1 MEEAYQKLDDGTKEL
16 NNEDYCQLWE
26 NYNEYYESE
35 MQRLASLNLET
46 TSDLEA
52 LFPGQTVSNFVSD
65 LAAGVQRWANTPSSS
80 AAENY
85 YEIDGV
91 KYKKGDNLGYL
102 YDENGM
108 RSSYRVDDVNRLY
121 GESDR
126 ELGYF
131 STDGIFMP
139 K

>member
-1 MEEAYQKLDDGTKEL
+1 V
-16 NNEDYCQLWE
+16 
-26 NYNEYYESE
+26 
-35 MQRLASLNLET
+35 

-52 LFPGQTVSNFVSD
+52 LFPGRTISDFVSD
-65 LAAGVQRWANTPSSS
+65 LATGVKRWADTPSQST
-80 AAENY
+80 ETY

-102 YDENGM
+102 YDENGV
-108 RSSYRVDDVNRLY
+108 RSSYRVDDVDRVY

-126 ELGYF
+126 EIGHF
-131 STDGIFMP
+131 STDGIFMS